1 MMEEIQQERKEDD
14 DLRFITHFSRLFIRR
29 DDFRRTGITKSSQ
42 HFIQSWHPVQSTER
56 DSHLSELQNVV

>member
-14 DLRFITHFSRLFIRR
+14 DLRFITHFSGLFIRR

-42 HFIQSWHPVQSTER
+42 HFIQSRHPVQSTE
-56 DSHLSELQNVV
+56 